1 MWAHVWRNAKPKA
14 DSFSF
19 AKTYI
24 LATPT
29 SIPLPSCNAY
39 WGGLQR
45 WGRWNDLHAG
55 QKSKTDIK
63 ISKKSKKNIRET
75 DGQIM
80 DTCHGI
86 GGPTLMVKLCLNLS
100 SKLCSFHS
108 EPISNANKKKRTN
121 TWLLCVG
128 P

>member
-1 MWAHVWRNAKPKA
+1 MHIEEGFKDGA
-14 DSFSF
+14 
-19 AKTYI
+19 
-24 LATPT
+24 
-29 SIPLPSCNAY
+29 
-39 WGGLQR
+39 GGMICMQ
-45 WGRWNDLHAG
+45 GKN
-55 QKSKTDIK
+55 QKQISK

-128 P
+128 S